1 MTCRW
6 ADEREPE
13 QAREEGAAEA
23 ARDYEAGAAGDA
35 DGGGRG
41 NNKRRRKSSAEQSGE
56 DLFFAREALQG
67 RLPKY
72 VELLKFKVRARGFFF
87 LVIGVASHGVNWPL
101 SWSGTCC
108 ISPSTPI

>member
-6 ADEREPE
+6 DDEREPK

-23 ARDYEAGAAGDA
+23 ARDYEAGAAGD

-41 NNKRRRKSSAEQSGE
+41 TNKRRRKSDAEQSGE

-72 VELLKFKVRARGFFF
+72 VELLKFKVREEGSCF
-87 LVIGVASHGVNWPL
+87 LVIGVCRPWGQLAILLV
-101 SWSGTCC
+101 
-108 ISPSTPI
+108 